1 MHRRIQSICRKSK
14 IQSFAKIGNSKK
26 PLTIL
31 AKQLILDVWQFSEY
45 VYKVRTLSQ
54 YEIVSFEIK
63 SQVTNVPQA

>member
-14 IQSFAKIGNSKK
+14 IQSFAKIGNSTK

>member
-14 IQSFAKIGNSKK
+14 IQSFAKIGNTKK